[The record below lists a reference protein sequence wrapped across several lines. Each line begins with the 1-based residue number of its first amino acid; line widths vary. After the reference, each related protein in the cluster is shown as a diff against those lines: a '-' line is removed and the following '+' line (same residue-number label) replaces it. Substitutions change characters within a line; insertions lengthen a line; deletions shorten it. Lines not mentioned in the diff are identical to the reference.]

1 MNYQNFG
8 FNNQNNSFNLPFNNI
23 QHNFLDLI
31 TQQVTNNIISY
42 INNSNNQINT
52 KSIIKN
58 NNNNEDTKG
67 KLSSKIK
74 KEKNA
79 FSLGQKNNNKD
90 KIIIQNCS
98 YNYSLIK
105 RKENLNKFIFNYRFK
120 HTNLANKNDITRKK
134 EVKNIHK
141 ELNVNEDEINFN

>member
-1 MNYQNFG
+1 MNHQNFG

-58 NNNNEDTKG
+58 DNNNEDTKG

-74 KEKNA
+74 K
-79 FSLGQKNNNKD
+79 
-90 KIIIQNCS
+90 
-98 YNYSLIK
+98 
-105 RKENLNKFIFNYRFK
+105 
-120 HTNLANKNDITRKK
+120 
-134 EVKNIHK
+134 
-141 ELNVNEDEINFN
+141 